1 MTKKITF
8 ISFIL
13 PLCDPILAYLFV
25 IVFGS
30 KYLIYFYLNDYTIF
44 ILMITA
50 FLVILV
56 IPSLILQLNYTLF
69 DWKTMLI
76 IDESIDSVRL
86 IDNEKEFSFKLSDVY
101 RVRMIH
107 SKNYDGF
114 WASAPWKTHSFYM
127 ICLKNDDEFLVTR
140 LIGKKLD
147 KLLNVRIV
155 RTRVFFPFITRYY
168 LDRAKNKY
176 NKTSA

>member
-8 ISFIL
+8 ISYIL
-13 PLCDPILAYLFV
+13 PLCKPILSVLF
-25 IVFGS
+25 I
-30 KYLIYFYLNDYTIF
+30 LIWTLMLNMHYAGNDYTTFFLLTALNLLIF
-44 ILMITA
+44 L
-50 FLVILV
+50 

-69 DWKTMLI
+69 DKKTMLI
-76 IDESIDSVRL
+76 IDESIDLVRL
-86 IDNEKEFSFKLSDVY
+86 IDNEMEFSFKLSDVD

-107 SKNYDGF
+107 SKNDVGLY
-114 WASAPWKTHSFYM
+114 SAPWSTHYFYM

-155 RTRVFFPFITRYY
+155 RAKVFFPFITKYY

-176 NKTSA
+176 DKTSA